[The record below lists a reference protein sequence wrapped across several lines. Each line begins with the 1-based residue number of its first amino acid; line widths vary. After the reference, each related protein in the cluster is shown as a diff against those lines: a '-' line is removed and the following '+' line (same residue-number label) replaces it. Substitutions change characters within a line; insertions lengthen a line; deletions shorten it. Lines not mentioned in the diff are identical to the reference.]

1 MNVFETVLN
10 ILNELA
16 EESEIRLDSRLQEDL
31 GLDSIQMITLL
42 MELEDSFQILLDESD
57 MNPFELTTVENI
69 ITLVK
74 KYQELNEN
82 EENN

>member
-10 ILNELA
+10 ILNDLA

-57 MNPFELTTVENI
+57 MNPFDLITVGDVVK
-69 ITLVK
+69 LVD
-74 KYQELNEN
+74 KYFNREHSHG
-82 EENN
+82 